1 MTRLKGTNTMS
12 EQMIKERFDEDLT
25 MAESSW
31 DMECQTHVDRVMSE
45 IEELIEQFYIE
56 FGIEVEIC

>member
-1 MTRLKGTNTMS
+1 MS

-25 MAESSW
+25 MAENSW

>member
-1 MTRLKGTNTMS
+1 MT
-12 EQMIKERFDEDLT
+12 EHMIKERFDEDLT

-31 DMECQTHVDRVMSE
+31 DMESQIHIDRVMSE

>member
-1 MTRLKGTNTMS
+1 MT
-12 EQMIKERFDEDLT
+12 EQMIKERLDEDLT
-25 MAESSW
+25 MVESSW
-31 DMECQTHVDRVMSE
+31 DMENQIHVDRVMSE

>member
-1 MTRLKGTNTMS
+1 MARLKGTNHMT
-12 EQMIKERFDEDLT
+12 EQMIKERLDEDLT

-31 DMECQTHVDRVMSE
+31 DMENEIHVDRVMSE

-56 FGIEVEIC
+56 FGIEVEIH